1 LNLLESLR
9 NNKNMT
15 NSEIE
20 NRVSIL
26 EDEIVTLKK
35 KLAKLENEPTAWWQK
50 ISGTFADDADY
61 EEAMRLGRE
70 YRLAQAN
77 EK

>member
-1 LNLLESLR
+1 MATTEIEIRVSALES
-9 NNKNMT
+9 
-15 NSEIE
+15 EIA
-20 NRVSIL
+20 
-26 EDEIVTLKK
+26 TLKE
-35 KLAKLENEPTAWWQK
+35 KLAKIEKPTTIWWQK

-70 YRLAQAN
+70 YRMAQKD

>member
-1 LNLLESLR
+1 MATTEIEIRVSALES
-9 NNKNMT
+9 
-15 NSEIE
+15 EIA
-20 NRVSIL
+20 
-26 EDEIVTLKK
+26 TLKE
-35 KLAKLENEPTAWWQK
+35 KLAKIEKSPTVWWQE

-70 YRLAQAN
+70 YRLAQK

>member
-1 LNLLESLR
+1 
-9 NNKNMT
+9 MAT
-15 NSEIE
+15 SEIE
-20 NRVSIL
+20 IRVSAL
-26 EDEIVTLKK
+26 ENEIATLKE
-35 KLAKLENEPTAWWQK
+35 KLAKIERTPIAWWQK

-70 YRLAQAN
+70 YRLAQTD

>member
-1 LNLLESLR
+1 
-9 NNKNMT
+9 MDAT
-15 NSEIE
+15 EIE

-26 EDEIVTLKK
+26 ESEISTLKE
-35 KLAKLENEPTAWWQK
+35 KLAKLEKSPANWWQK

-70 YRLAQAN
+70 YRVAQKD

>member
-1 LNLLESLR
+1 MATTEIEIRVSALES
-9 NNKNMT
+9 
-15 NSEIE
+15 EIA
-20 NRVSIL
+20 
-26 EDEIVTLKK
+26 TLKQ
-35 KLAKLENEPTAWWQK
+35 KLAKLEKTPTAWWQQ

-70 YRLAQAN
+70 YRLAQKD

>member
-1 LNLLESLR
+1 
-9 NNKNMT
+9 MAT
-15 NSEIE
+15 TEIE
-20 NRVSIL
+20 IRVAAL
-26 EDEIVTLKK
+26 ENEIATLKV
-35 KLAKLENEPTAWWQK
+35 KLAKIEKSPTAWWQK

-70 YRLAQAN
+70 YRSAQKE